1 MACVEPKATPQW
13 DFNNSFRRRPDVRPD
28 SEGGLRALIRGLRE
42 EAAHPARQGA
52 LYIVPTDY
60 EALRRKGTH
69 SMILERDEDGFF
81 DRVVT
86 FHPMNAA
93 WNVHRVAPS
102 NTVYEFGKS
111 VLPGLGRWR
120 LARAIQFPLHLLFI
134 VSASVY
140 LARKGIVGLIRAT
153 DPCCVGSPR
162 VGGSDPVRPSLL
174 RFDPLRLRQ
183 VLSIRSSAERPAD
196 VRRRRESGA

>member
-1 MACVEPKATPQW
+1 MR
-13 DFNNSFRRRPDVRPD
+13 ND

-153 DPCCVGSPR
+153 DPCWSGLLAWAAATLSGLPYCVSIH
-162 VGGSDPVRPSLL
+162 SDYDKCFLL
-174 RFDPLRLRQ
+174 DPLR
-183 VLSIRSSAERPAD
+183 SAPRMCAGTW
-196 VRRRRESGA
+196 RT